1 MQWLDYA
8 INCDCMESN
17 LDPNLLSLKNH
28 KDALVA
34 IIYSAINEYP
44 NTPTASFLEGA
55 MEIIN
60 PQLNPQPNQNNAN

>member
-1 MQWLDYA
+1 
-8 INCDCMESN
+8 MESN

-28 KDALVA
+28 RDALVA
-34 IIYSAINEYP
+34 IIYSAIREYP